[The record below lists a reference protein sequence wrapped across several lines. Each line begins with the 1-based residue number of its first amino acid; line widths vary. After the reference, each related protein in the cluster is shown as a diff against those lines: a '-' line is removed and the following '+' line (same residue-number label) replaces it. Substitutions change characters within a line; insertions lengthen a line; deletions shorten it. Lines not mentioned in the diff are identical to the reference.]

1 MKRIII
7 ISACVVMLAALGFA
21 AWRMYSAK
29 QQEKTVSSTEIPV
42 KWYEVGY
49 DRDGEPISIEPL
61 SRVEFIPTAGND
73 VNKTLT
79 TKNLDSNHPADSSH
93 DSVKNATS
101 AVFNLSFDDILKSLA
116 MTKTGNLLVADA
128 AKTTNVNAKLDDTIF
143 VYIKEPKD
151 SNILKG
157 YLYSID
163 GDKKLRFYIY
173 TATSTGNQ
181 TITFEHPNGD
191 IKAEPIVVNV
201 TVTK

>member
-1 MKRIII
+1 MKKIVIIC
-7 ISACVVMLAALGFA
+7 ACVVMLAALGFA
-21 AWRMYSAK
+21 AWRMYRTNP
-29 QQEKTVSSTEIPV
+29 QEKTVSSTEIPV

-49 DRDGEPISIEPL
+49 DRDGEPICIEPL

-73 VNKTLT
+73 VNKPLIFGSPGSEH
-79 TKNLDSNHPADSSH
+79 SNNSTH

-116 MTKTGNLLVADA
+116 MTKSGNLLVADA
-128 AKTTNVNAKLDDTIF
+128 AKTTNVKAKLDDTIF

-151 SNILKG
+151 SNNLKG